1 MSKSKIALAA
11 VGGVSAVAVLAM
23 CVVLWL
29 AFSAKTAAL
38 EGDMESGTEGL
49 ESVVGSA
56 KRLST
61 GKVYPG
67 PESVNAVKADV
78 ERIAGWR
85 KDAVMFAQRGD
96 RVFEKTTPP
105 AFKSFIVRDAKRIAA
120 LAGAVDGALVRQDF
134 EFGPFKP
141 YIAEG
146 KMPDEAQL
154 QELQR
159 RWDDI
164 SGLAE
169 TLSANGVA
177 ELVSVAF
184 RDASAEAEKE
194 KEKKNTAQ
202 QRRNRGGGARNAEA
216 KDVFKPM
223 SHSYVVVFRARPN
236 ALVKA
241 INAISSGERFV
252 VVDSLSFE
260 HEGDALIS
268 ALGGEDK
275 ANANAQQQAPGRRRR
290 RRGGDEGQPKV
301 DPAAVADAA
310 KKDGIVTD
318 PSLDDPFTVT
328 MAITVYDFNS
338 LAGEQPVAAGNEAK
352 GASK

>member
-38 EGDMESGTEGL
+38 EGDMETRTDGL
-49 ESVVGSA
+49 ESVVGEA

-61 GKVYPG
+61 GKIYPG
-67 PESVNAVKADV
+67 SESVNAVKADV

-85 KDAVMFAQRGD
+85 KNAITFAQRGD

-120 LAGAVDGALVRQDF
+120 LAGSVDGVLVRQDF

-141 YIAEG
+141 YIAES
-146 KMPDEAQL
+146 KMPEESQL

-164 SGLAE
+164 AGLAE
-169 TLSANGVA
+169 TLSENGVA

-184 RDASAEAEKE
+184 RDVPADAEKE
-194 KEKKNTAQ
+194 KEKKNTVQ
-202 QRRNRGGGARNAEA
+202 QRRNRGGNARKVEV
-216 KDVFKPM
+216 KETFKPM
-223 SHSYVVVFRARPN
+223 SHSYVVVFRTRPN
-236 ALVKA
+236 ALVKVL
-241 INAISSGERFV
+241 NAISSGERFV

-260 HEGDALIS
+260 HENDALLA

-275 ANANAQQQAPGRRRR
+275 AKANAQPQASGRRRR

-301 DPAAVADAA
+301 DAAAVADAA

-338 LAGEQPVAAGNEAK
+338 LAGEQPAADGNEAK
-352 GASK
+352 GEAK

>member
-11 VGGVSAVAVLAM
+11 AGGVSAVAVLAM

-38 EGDMESGTEGL
+38 EGDVESRTEGL
-49 ESVVGSA
+49 ESVVGEA

-61 GKVYPG
+61 GKIYPG
-67 PESVNAVKADV
+67 PESVKAVSADV
-78 ERIAGWR
+78 ERVAEWR
-85 KDAVMFAQRGD
+85 KDAVLFAQRGD

-120 LAGAVDGALVRQDF
+120 LAGAVDGALVQPDF

-146 KMPDEAQL
+146 KMPEEAQL

-164 SGLAE
+164 SGFAE
-169 TLSANGVA
+169 LLSANGAA
-177 ELVSVAF
+177 ELVSVDF
-184 RDASAEAEKE
+184 RNTSAEAEKE
-194 KEKKNTAQ
+194 KERDSAQ
-202 QRRNRGGGARNAEA
+202 QRRNRRGAQQQAERNAL
-216 KDVFKPM
+216 KTS
-223 SHSYVVVFRARPN
+223 SHAYTFVFRARPN
-236 ALVKA
+236 ALVK
-241 INAISSGERFV
+241 ILNAMAAGERFV

-260 HEGDALIS
+260 RGSDALLA

-275 ANANAQQQAPGRRRR
+275 SKANAQQMSGRRRR
-290 RRGGDEGQPKV
+290 RRGGEDGQPRV
-301 DPAAVADAA
+301 DPAAVVAAA

-318 PSLDDPFTVT
+318 PFLDEPFTVT
-328 MAITVYDFNS
+328 MAINVYDFNS
-338 LAGEQPVAAGNEAK
+338 LAEEEK